1 MSFSCRLVVEG
12 EVVHVYHTLQNSRV
26 YHETELDSLEF
37 GLEVIISS
45 VCLLLS
51 TVKDRVCKK
60 KETVGVTRVKH
71 YLQGKFY

>member
-1 MSFSCRLVVEG
+1 MR
-12 EVVHVYHTLQNSRV
+12 VYHTLQNSRV

-51 TVKDRVCKK
+51 TQRQHSSQRPGMQ
-60 KETVGVTRVKH
+60 KERNSWCNTSNTIFTRKV
-71 YLQGKFY
+71 LLNP